1 MFEIQYKDDAFEA
14 ELHELDARNVLD
26 AIKQEKKEEKAIKS
40 RQRRQRQKLK
50 RKTYQENLERQN
62 EELREQVPSK
72 NVFYINQ

>member
-1 MFEIQYKDDAFEA
+1 M
-14 ELHELDARNVLD
+14 DARNVLD

-72 NVFYINQ
+72 NVFLYQPIVAIDISRKFEILLT